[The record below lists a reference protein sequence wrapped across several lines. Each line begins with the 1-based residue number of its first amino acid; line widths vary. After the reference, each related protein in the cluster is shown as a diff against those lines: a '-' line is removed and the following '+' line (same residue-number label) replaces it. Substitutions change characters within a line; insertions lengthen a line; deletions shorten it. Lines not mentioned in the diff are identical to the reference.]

1 MFFSRIFLIS
11 YLHFL
16 FSLEHPHQYPLH
28 VKEETIDS
36 SSISHQS
43 FQMPLLPSSSS
54 LLMDRFTPS
63 TNILTS
69 PPATATG
76 NRRASVR
83 QQKRRSLREP
93 HTTKDSSGSA
103 KKKTK
108 LDNGNSIHTDNG
120 TDNMNNMDQIS
131 TRSNSTDQ
139 QSNENITSKK
149 IFHFFKTNFFI
160 DRFLVKRYRPPGRRG
175 GKKSANQQG
184 RFNRFEINGNN
195 QFFSMKFRI

>member
-1 MFFSRIFLIS
+1 MS
-11 YLHFL
+11 Y
-16 FSLEHPHQYPLH
+16 SLEHPHQYPLH

-43 FQMPLLPSSSS
+43 FQIPLIPSSSTS
-54 LLMDRFTPS
+54 ILIDSITPS

-76 NRRASVR
+76 SRRASVR

-93 HTTKDSSGSA
+93 NHTKDSSGSA

-108 LDNGNSIHTDNG
+108 LDNGNLINTDIGIDNINSI
-120 TDNMNNMDQIS
+120 DQIS

-139 QSNENITSKK
+139 QLTENIISK
-149 IFHFFKTNFFI
+149 
-160 DRFLVKRYRPPGRRG
+160 
-175 GKKSANQQG
+175 
-184 RFNRFEINGNN
+184 
-195 QFFSMKFRI
+195 